1 MNIFVNAMYPIQQQ
15 KSYLLGCNP
24 FDKYI
29 VFVSLP
35 PVPVVEQNRI
45 WGQSEQSSTGATI
58 SSLCKT
64 NHVWLQQQLIKWSKR
79 NQNVENEKLADSDPW
94 PAAEYT
100 YIMRIFNTHMCVLFG
115 WHWHMR
121 EHRGPYR
128 SPRLQARSLN
138 KVIFL
143 HFILYYLSLSMSK
156 ESWLFLAGQ
165 DLQRGPSQPGGQVH
179 LPSTGSQLKLKWFQ
193 NWIDTDGSID
203 HHIQVATKSK

>member
-1 MNIFVNAMYPIQQQ
+1 MQCIRYSSKNYICLDAIRLTNTL
-15 KSYLLGCNP
+15 SLYLSP
-24 FDKYI
+24 
-29 VFVSLP
+29 
-35 PVPVVEQNRI
+35 
-45 WGQSEQSSTGATI
+45 
-58 SSLCKT
+58 LCR
-64 NHVWLQQQLIKWSKR
+64 LWSKTEYEANLNNLPQEQR
-79 NQNVENEKLADSDPW
+79 SPVFAKPTMFDCSSSWSNDQKGIKMLNEKLAEPW
-94 PAAEYT
+94 LKHQQQSIHVYIQYT
-100 YIMRIFNTHMCVLFG
+100 IFNTHMCVLFG